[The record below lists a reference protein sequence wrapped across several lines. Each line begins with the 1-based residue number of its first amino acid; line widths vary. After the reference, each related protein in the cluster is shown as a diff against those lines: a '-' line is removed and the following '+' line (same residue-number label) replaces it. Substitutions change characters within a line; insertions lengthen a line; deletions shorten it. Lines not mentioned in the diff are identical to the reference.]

1 MWELVG
7 EQVEMCVGCLAGEGT
22 KAFSITLHPASL
34 SLVCSY
40 VISFCNKPVVYQV
53 HCLSES
59 YESL

>member
-7 EQVEMCVGCLAGEGT
+7 EQVEMCVGCLAGEAT

-40 VISFCNKPVVYQV
+40 VISFCNKPVVY
-53 HCLSES
+53 
-59 YESL
+59 